1 VAKAAKGED
10 MKIIIV
16 FILVMFGLKVA
27 EKILWL
33 FMSQEDRNRCQRYER
48 EARERLRRERI
59 EELSRYHQ
67 PSAVPRR

>member
-1 VAKAAKGED
+1 ME
-10 MKIIIV
+10 IIIV
-16 FILVMFGLKVA
+16 FVLVMVGLKAV

-33 FMSQEDRNRCQRYER
+33 FMSPEDRNRCRQYER

-67 PSAVPRR
+67 SSAVPRR